1 MSAGWCP
8 DIRRSNLHP
17 ALEGQ
22 FRARQEDAMRTSLLL
37 ALLTLVVVAGC
48 AMPPQSATPHQSA
61 APEAAGPKPDARFH
75 ITTTSIS
82 PGMGLSF
89 ADGRLG
95 DNYIDYKFQVR
106 AMTLNI
112 DNDRFALSGQQV
124 TFYGNVYH
132 LQHVPDFAGTYKA
145 ATAEVTSA
153 VGGSE
158 RSRAFQNENGVI
170 VRLTGRYVP
179 GEAGFGGWFDVRLL
193 RDNFTIT
200 LKDF

>member
-1 MSAGWCP
+1 
-8 DIRRSNLHP
+8 
-17 ALEGQ
+17 
-22 FRARQEDAMRTSLLL
+22 
-37 ALLTLVVVAGC
+37 
-48 AMPPQSATPHQSA
+48 
-61 APEAAGPKPDARFH
+61 
-75 ITTTSIS
+75 
-82 PGMGLSF
+82 MGLSF

-112 DNDRFALSGQQV
+112 DDDRFAQSGQQV

-145 ATAEVTSA
+145 ATPEVTNA

-170 VRLTGRYVP
+170 IRLTGRYVP
-179 GEAGFGGWFDVRLL
+179 GEVGFGGWFDVRLL

>member
-1 MSAGWCP
+1 
-8 DIRRSNLHP
+8 
-17 ALEGQ
+17 
-22 FRARQEDAMRTSLLL
+22 MRVSLLM
-37 ALLTLVVVAGC
+37 LLLPLVLVAGC
-48 AMPPQSATPHQSA
+48 ATPQQSATPQRSA
-61 APEAAGPKPDARFH
+61 APEATGPKPDARFQ

-112 DNDRFALSGQQV
+112 DDDRFALSGQQV

-132 LQHVPDFAGTYKA
+132 LQHVPEFAGTYKSVTPA
-145 ATAEVTSA
+145 APSDVLGSA
-153 VGGSE
+153 P
-158 RSRAFQNENGVI
+158 SRVFQNENGVI
-170 VRLTGRYVP
+170 IRLTGQYVP
-179 GEAGFGGWFDVRLL
+179 GEVGFGGWFDVRLL

>member
-1 MSAGWCP
+1 
-8 DIRRSNLHP
+8 
-17 ALEGQ
+17 
-22 FRARQEDAMRTSLLL
+22 MRTSLLIL
-37 ALLTLVVVAGC
+37 LLTLVLVAGC
-48 AMPPQSATPHQSA
+48 ATPQQSA
-61 APEAAGPKPDARFH
+61 APQRSDAPEATGPKPDARFQ

-124 TFYGNVYH
+124 TFYGDVYH
-132 LQHVPDFAGTYKA
+132 LQHVPDFAGTYKV
-145 ATAEVTSA
+145 ATPEVTSA

-170 VRLTGRYVP
+170 LRLTGRYVP
-179 GEAGFGGWFDVRLL
+179 GEVGMGGWFDVRLL
-193 RDNFTIT
+193 KDNFTIT
-200 LKDF
+200 LKEF